1 MVLRFSYYTVA
12 VVALVGC
19 HLTLWHVPDGFCQ
32 AIGSGDITARIRTYK
47 AQLAADGFQI
57 ETRLQLAKTY
67 LQIEAYTEAVD
78 MYRQVLTT
86 VGVDTVAG
94 KTNNISNSDI
104 PAEAYYGLGLAHTG
118 LEKFED
124 AIAAYQRAII
134 YRPDWAYSRAALA
147 SAYASTHRYAEAL
160 DAYKIA
166 IKLDPTDEMI
176 HHQLGNVYSKRGDS
190 TAAMRHQQQAIVI
203 APEFAVAH
211 YQLGLLYAQEKQ
223 WSDAITSYRAAYAY
237 DATLVEVLYNLAQA
251 YLRAGDTAAAREQMV
266 LFEKQKAT
274 LDPLHQ
280 LRGALQRTQ
289 ETGERA
295 QILANIGRVYL
306 TNGLYEEAVWEYQK
320 ALGMNAAL
328 VPAYNGIGI
337 AYTMLERY
345 PEAIVAQQKALELQP
360 DFAKAYAG
368 LGLAYFR
375 QNEVEL
381 ALEHYRCA
389 ISLAPDLLDAHLKIG
404 IILLNQ
410 ERYAE
415 AVDAYKAT
423 LVLAPDN
430 AEIHHNLGL
439 CYAHQA
445 KAATDDVR
453 QLSDAPSAEDLTNA
467 ALVALEKA
475 VTLSLSNVNGLEE
488 SEQSSGQPVLLKETY
503 YLIGEMQAGKRDF
516 NAAETA
522 YLASGLPKAYH
533 ALARLSAKFATE
545 NKKNN
550 KHGVD
555 LEAARRYA
563 QETIRLD
570 PNVATYY
577 NTLALIEFR
586 RGDYLE
592 AEKVIRKAL
601 ALDPENPNYHQGLKK
616 ILGKLGSKEQD

>member
-1 MVLRFSYYTVA
+1 MVRRFSYYTVA
-12 VVALVGC
+12 VVALIGC
-19 HLTLWHVPDGFCQ
+19 HLTLWHAREGSCQ
-32 AIGSGDITARIRTYK
+32 AIGSDDITARIRTYK
-47 AQLAADGFQI
+47 AQLAAAGFQI
-57 ETRLQLAKTY
+57 KTRLQLAKAY

-78 MYRQVLTT
+78 MYRQVLAT
-86 VGVDTVAG
+86 VGVDTVTEN
-94 KTNNISNSDI
+94 TNSILNSDI
-104 PAEAYYGLGLAHTG
+104 PAEAYYGLGLAYTG

-124 AIAAYQRAII
+124 AIAAYQRAIT

-147 SAYASTHRYAEAL
+147 SAYASTHRYTKAL
-160 DAYKIA
+160 DVYKIA
-166 IKLDPTDEMI
+166 VNLDPTDEMI
-176 HHQLGNVYSKRGDS
+176 HHQLGKVYSKRGDS
-190 TAAMRHQQQAIVI
+190 TAAMRHQQQAIAI
-203 APEFAVAH
+203 APEFAAAH
-211 YQLGLLYAQEKQ
+211 HQLGLLYAQEKR
-223 WSDAITSYRAAYAY
+223 WSDAIASYRAAYAY

-251 YLRAGDTAAAREQMV
+251 HLRTGDTAAAREQMA

-274 LDPLHQ
+274 LDPLHE

-289 ETGERA
+289 ETGARA

-306 TNGLYEEAVWEYQK
+306 TNGLYEKAIWEYQK
-320 ALGMNAAL
+320 ALGMNATL
-328 VPAYNGIGI
+328 VPAYNGMGI

-345 PEAIVAQQKALELQP
+345 PEAVVAQQKALELQP
-360 DFAKAYAG
+360 DFAQAYAG

-381 ALEHYRCA
+381 ALEHYRRA

-430 AEIHHNLGL
+430 AEIYHNLGL

-453 QLSDAPSAEDLTNA
+453 QLSDAPSAADLTKA

-475 VTLSLSNVNGLEE
+475 VALSLSNVNGLEE
-488 SEQSSGQPVLLKETY
+488 SEQSSVQPVLLKETY
-503 YLIGEMQAGKRDF
+503 YLIGEIQAGKRDF

-550 KHGVD
+550 KHGVG

-563 QETIRLD
+563 QEAIRLD
-570 PNVATYY
+570 LNVATYY

-592 AEKVIRKAL
+592 AEKAIRKAL
-601 ALDPENPNYHQGLKK
+601 KLDPENPNYHQGLKQ
-616 ILGKLGSKEQD
+616 ILGKLGSK